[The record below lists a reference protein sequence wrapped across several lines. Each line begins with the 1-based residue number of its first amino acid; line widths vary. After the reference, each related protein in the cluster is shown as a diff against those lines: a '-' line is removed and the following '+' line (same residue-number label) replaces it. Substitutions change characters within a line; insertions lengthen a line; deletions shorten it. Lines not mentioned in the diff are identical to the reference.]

1 MDGSHE
7 RAVSRGLAH
16 LGDVTRDIVHSPKVI
31 QFRIE
36 MRAAANWLAARM
48 PKRFA
53 SRASAVIAA
62 PVSVGLR
69 LWEIVL
75 LSVVIQWGMMP
86 ILAQDFHRV
95 SLAGPLSNIPAV
107 ILTGL
112 IVPLGFLT
120 LLATFVWARLSLLLA
135 RMLGFLAASLLA
147 AVKWV
152 SAWPRMSYRI
162 PGPPLW
168 LIVAFFVTLM
178 CVAVAARA
186 VVALRANRFARR
198 QFAPPIR
205 PLEWAAIIALVVLTA
220 LVATHPFAPV
230 LNRGKLEVSV
240 LDVGQGDSIF
250 AAFPD
255 GRTMLIDGG
264 GQPGSEWVGGQR
276 SGLDVGEQ
284 VVSPYLWSR
293 GIKHLDVVALTHAH
307 HDHLDGLHSVLQNF
321 RVGELW
327 IGRDEETHA
336 FEDLLKEAREHGVR
350 VVHEVSGSKFD
361 WDGVTGDVLWPADL
375 TPVNEASN
383 DDSLV
388 LRLEDGSVR
397 FLLAGDIQKKVE
409 QRLVREDAEI
419 AADFLKVPHHGSKT
433 SSTPDFVAA
442 VAPKVAVVSAGEAN
456 PFGHPAPGTVER
468 YAQAGVRLLRTDRDG
483 AVTALTDG
491 HALTVTTFAE
501 SHPN

>member
-1 MDGSHE
+1 M
-7 RAVSRGLAH
+7 
-16 LGDVTRDIVHSPKVI
+16 
-31 QFRIE
+31 
-36 MRAAANWLAARM
+36 
-48 PKRFA
+48 
-53 SRASAVIAA
+53 
-62 PVSVGLR
+62 
-69 LWEIVL
+69 
-75 LSVVIQWGMMP
+75 
-86 ILAQDFHRV
+86 
-95 SLAGPLSNIPAV
+95 
-107 ILTGL
+107 
-112 IVPLGFLT
+112 
-120 LLATFVWARLSLLLA
+120 
-135 RMLGFLAASLLA
+135 
-147 AVKWV
+147 
-152 SAWPRMSYRI
+152 
-162 PGPPLW
+162 
-168 LIVAFFVTLM
+168 
-178 CVAVAARA
+178 
-186 VVALRANRFARR
+186 
-198 QFAPPIR
+198 
-205 PLEWAAIIALVVLTA
+205 
-220 LVATHPFAPV
+220 
-230 LNRGKLEVSV
+230 

-250 AAFPD
+250 TAFPD

-336 FEDLLKEAREHGVR
+336 FEDLLKEARERGVP

-409 QRLVREDAEI
+409 QRLVKEDAGI
-419 AADFLKVPHHGSKT
+419 TADFLKVPHHGSKT

-483 AVTALTDG
+483 AVTAITDG
-491 HALTVTTFAE
+491 HNLTVTTFAE

>member
-1 MDGSHE
+1 
-7 RAVSRGLAH
+7 
-16 LGDVTRDIVHSPKVI
+16 
-31 QFRIE
+31 
-36 MRAAANWLAARM
+36 
-48 PKRFA
+48 
-53 SRASAVIAA
+53 
-62 PVSVGLR
+62 
-69 LWEIVL
+69 
-75 LSVVIQWGMMP
+75 
-86 ILAQDFHRV
+86 
-95 SLAGPLSNIPAV
+95 
-107 ILTGL
+107 
-112 IVPLGFLT
+112 
-120 LLATFVWARLSLLLA
+120 
-135 RMLGFLAASLLA
+135 
-147 AVKWV
+147 
-152 SAWPRMSYRI
+152 
-162 PGPPLW
+162 
-168 LIVAFFVTLM
+168 
-178 CVAVAARA
+178 
-186 VVALRANRFARR
+186 VVALQANRFARR

-205 PLEWAAIIALVVLTA
+205 PLEWAAIIALAALTS
-220 LVATHPFAPV
+220 LVATHPFAPL

-293 GIKHLDVVALTHAH
+293 GIKRLDVVALTHAH

-336 FEDLLKEAREHGVR
+336 FEDLLKEASEHAVR

-361 WDGVTGDVLWPADL
+361 WEGVTGEVLWPADP

-409 QRLVREDAEI
+409 QRLVKEDAEI

-433 SSTPDFVAA
+433 SSTPDFVSA
-442 VAPKVAVVSAGEAN
+442 VAPKVAVVSAGRRIRSAIR
-456 PFGHPAPGTVER
+456 PRGLSSATLRLVCVCCARTATAP
-468 YAQAGVRLLRTDRDG
+468 
-483 AVTALTDG
+483 
-491 HALTVTTFAE
+491 
-501 SHPN
+501 